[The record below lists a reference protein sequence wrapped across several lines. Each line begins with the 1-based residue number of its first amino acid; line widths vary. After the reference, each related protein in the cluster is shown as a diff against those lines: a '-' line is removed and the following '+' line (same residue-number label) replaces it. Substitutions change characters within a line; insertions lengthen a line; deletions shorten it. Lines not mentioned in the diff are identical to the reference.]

1 MLEGRTPLATMN
13 RFYSLQTQSRKRNR
27 KNKRTKANVYDES
40 IEPNYPHCIS
50 FDSFEQDIQL
60 LTNNCISYPVASMD
74 DDQLSV
80 LTDDKNR
87 STKTDGTFE
96 TSMTKN
102 YCHER
107 VDSGMPQV
115 SQKLKSELF
124 LTTSG
129 KIVTQV
135 KNYPYL
141 FYDPTHPTMM
151 KILKNHLS
159 CN

>member
-87 STKTDGTFE
+87 NIKSLESFMSTNG
-96 TSMTKN
+96 SIVS
-102 YCHER
+102 CC
-107 VDSGMPQV
+107 